1 MQRAAVVV
9 DKGGKGLRHFSMKAR
24 PPPQTQPYAAR
35 ARTRVPLTR
44 LCCRQ
49 VCEKVESKGRTTYN
63 EVADELV
70 KEFSHPDY
78 ATEQLFDEKNIR
90 RRVYDALNV
99 LMAMNIIT
107 KEKKDI
113 TWRGL
118 PASADADVEA
128 LRAEKT
134 RARARCD
141 KKHAHLAELVE
152 QHAALD
158 ALLARNA
165 AARLTG
171 TGAPPSARI
180 SLPFILVQTRPGTAV
195 EVQVSEDQQL
205 VHFDF
210 DATPFEIRDDAFVL
224 ARLNLAPA
232 APLAAASGR

>member
-1 MQRAAVVV
+1 MVFRICAPTLA
-9 DKGGKGLRHFSMKAR
+9 GTR
-24 PPPQTQPYAAR
+24 P
-35 ARTRVPLTR
+35 
-44 LCCRQ
+44 CRGQ

-118 PASADADVEA
+118 PLSGDGDVEA
-128 LRAEKT
+128 LRAEKL
-134 RARARCD
+134 RARQRCD
-141 KKHAHLAELVE
+141 KKRAHLAELVE
-152 QHAALD
+152 QHTALD

-165 AARLTG
+165 AARAAG
-171 TGAPPSARI
+171 VGAPPGARI
-180 SLPFILVQTRPGTAV
+180 MLPFILVQTRPSTAV
-195 EVQVSEDQQL
+195 EVEVSEDAQL

-210 DATPFEIRDDAFVL
+210 NSTPFEIRDDAFVL
-224 ARLNLAPA
+224 SRLNLARCA
-232 APLAAASGR
+232 GDREHAGGARKA